1 MEIKR
6 SGWTLG
12 LEPTVVGDPHALL
25 AHGNCLT
32 CYDSRDLYLV
42 FFFHL
47 PSLSR
52 TITDREE
59 FHQEIAGKLQKKN
72 PDKRTKAKAKA
83 KETRWWRELAEGE

>member
-1 MEIKR
+1 M
-6 SGWTLG
+6 
-12 LEPTVVGDPHALL
+12 VGDPHALL